1 MRSFTS
7 SIGVFAIAVA
17 LGVVTNKDEPQAE
30 DSGLPEKAKAR
41 KVVSHIRSDHSALRS
56 RRPALSDVESLA
68 YSRLD
73 ELTETLFLDRDQI
86 EKLRPLILRATPGY
100 LPENRYASFQPNASA
115 NSPLGPPLLRSHFED
130 QLFALLDGEQQLDY
144 AASVAEREVWWSNI
158 IARLEADLENHTSPE
173 EDLPAS
179 SGPTSHGRRNLSESD

>member
-17 LGVVTNKDEPQAE
+17 LGVVTNKDEPQTE
-30 DSGLPEKAKAR
+30 HSGLPEKAKAR
-41 KVVSHIRSDHSALRS
+41 KVVSHIRSDHSAIRS
-56 RRPALSDVESLA
+56 RRPAFTEVESLA

-100 LPENRYASFQPNASA
+100 LPENRYASFQPNTSA
-115 NSPLGPPLLRSHFED
+115 NSPLAPPLLRSDFED

-179 SGPTSHGRRNLSESD
+179 SGPTSHGRRNILESD

>member
-17 LGVVTNKDEPQAE
+17 LGVVTNKDEPQTE
-30 DSGLPEKAKAR
+30 DSGLPKKAKAR

-56 RRPALSDVESLA
+56 RRPALNEVESLA
-68 YSRLD
+68 YSRLG
-73 ELTETLFLDRDQI
+73 ELTETLFLDQDQI

>member
-17 LGVVTNKDEPQAE
+17 LGVVTNKDEPQTG
-30 DSGLPEKAKAR
+30 DLGLPEKVRAR
-41 KVVSHIRSDHSALRS
+41 KVVFNTRSDHSPLKS
-56 RRPALSDVESLA
+56 RRPALSEVESLA
-68 YSRLD
+68 YSRLG
-73 ELTETLFLDRDQI
+73 ELTETLFLDQDQI

-100 LPENRYASFQPNASA
+100 LAENRYASFQPNASA
-115 NSPLGPPLLRSHFED
+115 NSSLGPPLLRSHFED

-173 EDLPAS
+173 EDLPDS